1 MEEDKVNDKEVVN
14 SVTNLVKAIPIYQ
27 DGLQPAVKEIG
38 KALGTVGK
46 TVNIALAPISALVW
60 GYDQIKD
67 FVEIKVGE
75 KLKDIPEE
83 KIITP
88 DETIAGPL
96 LESLRYTGHK
106 EELKEMYANLL
117 ASSMNADKA
126 DNAHPSFV
134 DIIKNMN
141 MYEARIIQYLAKNNA
156 LPMIHIRQIFSKR
169 NGGGIYINKYLSM
182 ITYEIDSL
190 DRNLLPTYYENLMR
204 LKLIDIPY
212 GRYLSKENIYND
224 LENDELVLNERK
236 MIDNL
241 DDSKSEIERTYIQLT
256 NFGKLFTVAC
266 VDLHDSVKG
275 N

>member
-169 NGGGIYINKYLSM
+169 NRGGSYINKYLSM

>member
-126 DNAHPSFV
+126 DNTHPSFV

-212 GRYLSKENIYND
+212 KRYLSEENIYND

>member
-14 SVTNLVKAIPIYQ
+14 SVTSLVKAIPVYQ
-27 DGLQPAVKEIG
+27 DGLQPAVKEVG
-38 KALGTVGK
+38 KALGTVAK

-96 LESLRYTGHK
+96 LESLKYTGHK
-106 EELKEMYANLL
+106 EALKEMYANLL

-134 DIIKNMN
+134 GIIKNMN
-141 MYEARIIQYLAKNNA
+141 MYEARIIQYLAKNTV
-156 LPMIHIRQIFSKR
+156 LPMIHIRQVFPKR
-169 NGGGIYINKYLSM
+169 QGSIYRHKYLST

-190 DRNLLPTYYENLMR
+190 DRNLLPAYYENLMR
-204 LKLIDIPY
+204 LKLVDIPV
-212 GRYLSKENIYND
+212 GRYLSTENIYND
-224 LENDELVLNERK
+224 LENDELVLNEME

-241 DDSKSEIERTYIQLT
+241 DDSKSEIDRSYMELT
-256 NFGKLFTVAC
+256 DFGRLFTVAC